1 MPIPHIPRPLRR
13 GLRWCRNGALCGSVL
28 YLAAGFL
35 SLRVARHPDT
45 VLEAS
50 LASLT
55 LLPYVDAH
63 AGDVEGG
70 APVADGTVVRGVL
83 SVHTGRSHDAEGSL
97 EQVALAA
104 RRTGLDFVVL
114 GDHPG
119 EWMEEGGDVMAPRL
133 HDGVLLVPGLE
144 LVVSG
149 VGRTLAVGLDTL
161 PARWEGSVESLSARA
176 DSLGAFLSVVHP
188 RSPRSRERWN
198 GLEAPGVH
206 AWESFD
212 ISEMAR
218 LRLQDPWAAY
228 HVASFLGSLAV
239 GRGDASLRGLWRERT
254 ATRALLSYDSARATR
269 PLVLTG
275 GLNHHPKARWGDAL
289 FPAYEPFFRT
299 VVNHVLLGPDG
310 LDPDPLKAR
319 GQIVAALKA
328 GRVYV
333 TLGDPAGAEGFHLH
347 GVRADGP
354 TLEMGDR
361 APWTQGA
368 ELRVQLPHGRGRGL
382 LVRIL
387 RDGREVAWARGA
399 AGEKLRWTADE
410 PGVYRVEIFQ
420 AGLRL
425 GAIRLGFRPWI
436 LSNPVEFYRDPQT
449 AEATG
454 PNP

>member
-1 MPIPHIPRPLRR
+1 MPIPSLSRRLRT
-13 GLRWCRNGALCGSVL
+13 GLRWCRNGALCGSVV

-35 SLRVARHPDT
+35 SLRLVREPET

-50 LASLT
+50 LAPLT
-55 LLPYVDAH
+55 LLPYAAAHDAE
-63 AGDVEGG
+63 DEGG
-70 APVADGTVVRGVL
+70 IPTAEGTVVRGVL

-119 EWMEEGGDVMAPRL
+119 DWMEEGPNVMEPR
-133 HDGVLLVPGLE
+133 HEEGVLLVPGLE

-176 DSLGAFLSVVHP
+176 DSLGGFLSVVHP

-198 GLEAPGVH
+198 GLAAPGVH

-218 LRLQDPWAAY
+218 LRLKDPWAAY

-254 ATRALLSYDSARATR
+254 ATPALLSYDSARASR
-269 PLVLTG
+269 PLALTG

-299 VVNHVLLGPDG
+299 VVNHVLLGPEG
-310 LDPDPLKAR
+310 LDPDPVTAR
-319 GQIVAALKA
+319 GQILAALKA

-333 TLGDPAGAEGFHLH
+333 TLGNPAGAEGFHLD
-347 GVRADGP
+347 GVKAEGP
-354 TLEMGDR
+354 PLEMGDR
-361 APWTQGA
+361 APWTPGA
-368 ELRVQLPHGRGRGL
+368 ELRLQLPRGGGRGL

-387 RDGREVAWARGA
+387 RDGREAAWVRAA
-399 AGEKLRWTADE
+399 AGEELRWSTRE
-410 PGVYRVEIFQ
+410 PGVYRVEVFQ

-425 GAIRLGFRPWI
+425 GAMRLGFRPWI
-436 LSNPVEFYRDPQT
+436 LSNPVEFYRDPPP
-449 AEATG
+449 AEGTG
-454 PNP
+454 SNP